1 MPHLGDARSGKTPF
15 HLGTVLSIVK
25 ATAESTVA
33 KKMKPGITPWD
44 AVGEAMLQINQ
55 EGSDLLPLALEA
67 ESVTKGESNYHTFRV
82 FRH

>member
-1 MPHLGDARSGKTPF
+1 MPHLGDARGEKTPF
-15 HLGTVLSIVK
+15 HFGTVLSIVK

-33 KKMKPGITPWD
+33 KKMKPGMSPWN
-44 AVGEAMLQINQ
+44 AVGEAMLQIVQ

-67 ESVTKGESNYHTFRV
+67 ESVTKSRSNYHAFQV